1 MDEKVTISLQAYTE
15 LLSQAIDCKLLK
27 RFLREKSK
35 SYGRIDYSELQDLC
49 ILFDLTGEGEDE

>member
-15 LLSQAIDCKLLK
+15 LLSQAIDGKFLK

-35 SYGRIDYSELQDLC
+35 SYCRIEYSEIQDLC